1 MNQKSGGAD
10 KQRDGDTRTNALRKD
25 KGPSDFSPGP
35 RVLLVGRVGI
45 EPTTNGL
52 RVQGT
57 CAPGARK
64 PKKRNGG
71 FAGVRPAVRDR
82 TYAEPYVSGWSGAD
96 PFQTASTA

>member
-1 MNQKSGGAD
+1 M
-10 KQRDGDTRTNALRKD
+10 
-25 KGPSDFSPGP
+25 
-35 RVLLVGRVGI
+35 VGRVGI

-57 CAPGARK
+57 RAPGARK

-71 FAGVRPAVRDR
+71 FADVRPAVRDR

-96 PFQTASTA
+96 PSKPRQRLSAAGAEPFPNVRRVAGRVSLGPQRGKPVSGSRYACT